1 MTTFQHIANNA
12 TQPSRSWSNVQVL
25 QFHYFNPNGL
35 YWTKIATDARIDK
48 LVEQDKAR
56 PGAILAYGS
65 LNNFHMYEIVRLN
78 RLPSIKTIEL
88 NVVLEGLRED
98 IAKAERFIA
107 ERECQA

>member
-1 MTTFQHIANNA
+1 MAKFHHIAKTA
-12 TQPSRSWSNVQVL
+12 TAPAASWSNVQVL

-56 PGAILAYGS
+56 TGAILAYGS
-65 LNNFHMYEIVRLN
+65 LNNFYMYEIVRLN

-88 NVVLEGLRED
+88 NVVLDGLRGD

-107 ERECQA
+107 ERE

>member
-1 MTTFQHIANNA
+1 MAKFHYVAKTA
-12 TQPSRSWSNVQVL
+12 TAPAASWSNVQVL

-35 YWTKIATDARIDK
+35 YWKKVATDARIDK

-56 PGAILAYGS
+56 TGAILAYGS
-65 LNNFHMYEIVRLN
+65 LNNLYMYEIVRLN

-88 NVVLEGLRED
+88 NVVLDGLRGD

-107 ERECQA
+107 ERE